1 MQIDRLYT
9 EPATIEPVIFDAG
22 VNVILGESDDTSSK
36 NNGVGKSLCIELLN
50 FALLKRKS
58 ESRVAKIPKATF
70 DPSIFICVDFRMNG
84 SRYTIKRS
92 LEHSERPRIVLDG
105 QETNFAKIEDAT
117 QFLTSRMFPD
127 GKTPPVGFREILG
140 PLIRDERSEFKS
152 IVSCFDTR
160 FRIPDNYAPHLM
172 LLGIDLGIYRVIKD
186 IQKELDAIGTEE
198 GRIKDSVQ
206 LVRQKNLD
214 EARSDLN
221 VLDEEVEAIREGI
234 DALENSPA
242 YDIVK
247 GEILDIED
255 RMAELRSRK
264 EVLAR
269 RSASLA
275 PIAVEPNIDTNEVRD
290 FYDQMRSGLGTSI
303 VRELDEVLAFKAKIE
318 QFQRHLL
325 DEKSKVL
332 QVEIRDINKQLAELD
347 RRYAKLVSVLDQ
359 EGQLRNLR
367 QTYASFQ
374 AKSDELGQLKGFF
387 SRYDQLLVEKQAK
400 KTQIEKEKLRL
411 QESILIADD
420 RIRSFEKTILLIHQ
434 FIQGNRRA
442 SFEVRTTTK
451 KQVVE
456 IVLRIDDDGS
466 HSVEREKVFIYD
478 IALLL
483 NDFTKA
489 RHPGLL
495 VHDNIFD
502 VDDDTLQKS
511 LEFIL
516 TRAPF
521 DDGQQYILTL
531 NLDRVQHCRDE
542 VWYEELERSV
552 VATFTKSNRFLKTH
566 YQEVG

>member
-36 NNGVGKSLCIELLN
+36 NNGVGKSLCIEFLN

-117 QFLTSRMFPD
+117 HFLTSRMFPD

-140 PLIRDERSEFKS
+140 PLMRDERSEFKS
-152 IVSCFDTR
+152 IVSCFDTK

-242 YDIVK
+242 YEIVK

-264 EVLAR
+264 EVLVR

-275 PIAVEPNIDTNEVRD
+275 PIAVEPNIDSDEVRD

-325 DEKSKVL
+325 DEKSRVL

-400 KTQIEKEKLRL
+400 KTEIEKEKLRL

-420 RIRSFEKTILLIHQ
+420 RVRSFEKTILLIHQ

-456 IVLRIDDDGS
+456 IILRIDDDGS

-483 NDFTKA
+483 NDFSKV

-502 VDDDTLQKS
+502 VDEDTLQKS

-516 TRAPF
+516 TRAAF
-521 DDGQQYILTL
+521 DDEQQYILTL